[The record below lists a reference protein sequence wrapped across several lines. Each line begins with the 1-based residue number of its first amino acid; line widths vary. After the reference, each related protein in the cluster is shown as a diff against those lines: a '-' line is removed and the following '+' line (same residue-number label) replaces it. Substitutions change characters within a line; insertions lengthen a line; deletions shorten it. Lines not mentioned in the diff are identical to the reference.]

1 MSDTIRSAIS
11 EYLRPFQIKAN
22 VFLSE
27 ANDEVDAIPNGR
39 GHLVQVL
46 GQPLWAVLTLCQDMK
61 WEMTDI
67 KPFHGH
73 LLAII
78 DALPETKYK
87 SSIRSYVKAHEELMW
102 ARDKIESQLLHN
114 FRQ

>member
-1 MSDTIRSAIS
+1 MSDTIRLAIAD
-11 EYLRPFQIKAN
+11 YLRPFQIKAN
-22 VFLSE
+22 AFLSE
-27 ANDEVDAIPNGR
+27 ANDEVDATPR
-39 GHLVQVL
+39 HGHLSLVL
-46 GQPLWAVLTLCQDMK
+46 GEPLYAVLTLCQDIK
-61 WEMTDI
+61 WEMMDI

-73 LLAII
+73 LIRII

-87 SSIRSYVKAHEELMW
+87 SSIRSYVRAHEELMW